1 VNGRNLSAPKARK
14 TRTTLPE
21 TKPYSLLRTS
31 QISESWHDELAVA
44 AAAGMGHQRTF
55 RDVRVMSAL
64 PPITDVDRPHQGPLR
79 CLPSITLKNDA
90 HIIGRHRHGLN
101 QDKIVT
107 CSQVRY
113 VGEIT
118 HAPLSILRS

>member
-1 VNGRNLSAPKARK
+1 MRSPVPQS
-14 TRTTLPE
+14 E
-21 TKPYSLLRTS
+21 TEIMDVVRRRALTFHVKSFLLMS
-31 QISESWHDELAVA
+31 
-44 AAAGMGHQRTF
+44 GMGHQRTF